1 MRYRFRRSSLPQTPF
16 LKRNG
21 TKRLCLKGKS
31 TLRVKKTVSGLPTKN
46 YYAEDMGT
54 FENGQES
61 HGARRLS
68 KALRR
73 LAARI
78 GARMRKEPRVSTQV
92 LFRVLTALGALTLL
106 IGATAV
112 TIFFVGYSGPYKN
125 IVIPDLISLSVEE
138 ASAVAPDLIECEIE
152 YAKNFDMPQGVV
164 IAQSPSAGITRRL
177 YRKDGR
183 LKIKLTVS
191 TPRTTVTLP
200 DPVGASVRD
209 LSLTLKNAGV
219 RVRIAEEYSSLY
231 PSGTVIS
238 ATKGAGTLLS
248 EGDPITLI
256 VSKGRQ
262 TVYATLPDLVGT
274 SEREAVETLDR
285 IGLRVGR
292 ISYAGSAEKLGLV
305 ISQSTAA
312 GTKIPEGGSVD
323 LVISGGIY
331 YSDS

>member
-1 MRYRFRRSSLPQTPF
+1 M
-16 LKRNG
+16 
-21 TKRLCLKGKS
+21 GKS
-31 TLRVKKTVSGLPTKN
+31 TLRVRKTVSGLPARN
-46 YYAEDMGT
+46 YYAEDMGA
-54 FENGQES
+54 FKNEQEL

-68 KALRR
+68 NALRR
-73 LAARI
+73 LTARI
-78 GARMRKEPRVSTQV
+78 GARMRKEPRVSTRV
-92 LFRVLTALGALTLL
+92 LFRILTALSALTLL
-106 IGATAV
+106 LGMTVV
-112 TIFFVGYSGPYKN
+112 TIFFIGYGGPYRN
-125 IVIPDLISLSVEE
+125 IVVPDLLSLSIEE
-138 ASAVAPDLIECEIE
+138 ASDIAPDLLEYEIE
-152 YAKNFDMPQGVV
+152 YAKNPDMPQGVV

-238 ATKGAGTLLS
+238 ATKGAGALLS
-248 EGDPITLI
+248 EGDLITLT
-256 VSKGRQ
+256 VSKGRR

-274 SEREAVETLDR
+274 SEREAVETLER

-292 ISYAGSAEKLGLV
+292 ISYAGSAERLGRV
-305 ISQSTAA
+305 ISQSIAA